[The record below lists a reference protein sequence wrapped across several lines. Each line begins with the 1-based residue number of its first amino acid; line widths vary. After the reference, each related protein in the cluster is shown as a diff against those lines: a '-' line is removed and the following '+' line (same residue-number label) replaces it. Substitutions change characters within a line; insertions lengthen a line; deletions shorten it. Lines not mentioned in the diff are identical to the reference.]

1 MEENNLAPMNQSPKQ
16 KTLLRSLLE
25 VMLLV
30 LTVIA
35 AFQYAHYLIFPGM
48 TIFYSHIIGITFG
61 VMVIG
66 ATAYRV
72 QKRQEQLSL
81 EKIAETEKRM
91 QFEASL
97 LDVAEKYHKLFIDS
111 MDGVCQTTL
120 DGKIMEANQAF
131 CDIIG
136 CDADKIIGE
145 SIIQFYDNPEDRV
158 KFRSVIEKNKGVKN
172 YEIIQRRKDGQKI
185 ICSISSSCYYLK
197 NGELSGYLS
206 IVRDIT
212 DSKLQEEY
220 REMGLEILQ
229 ILNESRDLQ
238 DAIQLVLDV
247 LKKGT
252 GFDAVGIRLQD
263 GDDFPYFAQKGF
275 SKDFLLTENTLIERA
290 ADGGVCRDKDGNV
303 SLECTCG
310 LVILGKTDSA
320 NPLFT
325 LGGSCWTNDSFL
337 LLDIPP
343 GEDPRVHPRNQCIHQ
358 GYASVAL
365 VPIRN
370 KGRIVGLIQLNDR
383 RKNRFTLDIVE
394 LLEGIAEHI
403 GAALMRKRAEEA
415 MRESEEKHRLLIE
428 NSHDIIYTLTP
439 DGVFTFVSAAWTE
452 LLGHPVTQVA
462 GQPFQPFVHPDDLA
476 GCMAWLQ
483 KVIETGQRQEGVEY
497 RVRHING
504 SWRWHTSSAVPLR
517 DEAGTII
524 GFEGIARDITER
536 RKAEEALQKALNDV
550 KTLRGIV
557 PICANCKKI
566 RDDQGY
572 WNQVE
577 VYVRDHTE
585 AEFSH
590 SICPE
595 CMTKLYSGFGQDHG
609 SAPENDGGA
618 Q

>member
-1 MEENNLAPMNQSPKQ
+1 MEENNLKPMNRSPKQ

-72 QKRQEQLSL
+72 QKRQEQLSI

-263 GDDFPYFAQKGF
+263 GDDFPYFAQDGF
-275 SKDFLLTENTLIERA
+275 PNDFLLTENSLIEHA
-290 ADGGVCRDKDGNV
+290 ADGGICRSEDGNV
-303 SLECTCG
+303 RLECTCG
-310 LVILGKTDSA
+310 LVISGKFDSA
-320 NPLFT
+320 SPPFT
-325 LGGSCWTNDSFL
+325 PGGSFWINDSFP
-337 LLDIPP
+337 LLDLPSDQ
-343 GEDPRVHPRNQCIHQ
+343 DPRLHPRNRCIHE

-370 KGRIVGLIQLNDR
+370 KEMIVGLLHLNDR
-383 RKNRFTLDIVE
+383 RKGSFSLETIE
-394 LLEGIAEHI
+394 LLEGIASHI
-403 GAALMRKRAEEA
+403 GEAIMRKRMEEQILSLSITDQLTELHNRRGFLSLAEQQLKLSIRNKTEMLFFFA
-415 MRESEEKHRLLIE
+415 DLDGLKWINDTLGHEEGDKALIE
-428 NSHDIIYTLTP
+428 AATVFKETFRASDIIARLGGDEYAALAV
-439 DGVFTFVSAAWTE
+439 DIAKENYSVFTTRLQSLIDTRNNQENRRYKLSISVGCSHYDPENPCSIEELMVSADKLMYE
-452 LLGHPVTQVA
+452 QKQNKKSLLP
-462 GQPFQPFVHPDDLA
+462 
-476 GCMAWLQ
+476 
-483 KVIETGQRQEGVEY
+483 
-497 RVRHING
+497 
-504 SWRWHTSSAVPLR
+504 
-517 DEAGTII
+517 
-524 GFEGIARDITER
+524 
-536 RKAEEALQKALNDV
+536 
-550 KTLRGIV
+550 
-557 PICANCKKI
+557 
-566 RDDQGY
+566 QG
-572 WNQVE
+572 N
-577 VYVRDHTE
+577 
-585 AEFSH
+585 SLSN
-590 SICPE
+590 SI
-595 CMTKLYSGFGQDHG
+595 H
-609 SAPENDGGA
+609 
-618 Q
+618 

>member
-1 MEENNLAPMNQSPKQ
+1 MEENNLTPMNQSPKQ

-35 AFQYAHYLIFPGM
+35 AFQYANYLIFPGM

-61 VMVIG
+61 VMAIG

-97 LDVAEKYHKLFIDS
+97 LDVAERYHKLFIDS

-131 CDIIG
+131 CDILG

-145 SIIQFYDNPEDRV
+145 PIIQFYDNPEDRV
-158 KFRSVIEKNKGVKN
+158 KFRSEIEKNKGVKN

-206 IVRDIT
+206 IARDIT
-212 DSKLQEEY
+212 DSKLQEAY

-263 GDDFPYFAQKGF
+263 GDDFPYFAQDGF
-275 SKDFLLTENTLIERA
+275 PDDFLLTENSLIERA
-290 ADGGVCRDKDGNV
+290 ADGGICRSEDGNV
-303 SLECTCG
+303 RLECTCG
-310 LVILGKTDSA
+310 LVITGKLDSA
-320 NPLFT
+320 SPLFT
-325 LGGSCWTNDSFL
+325 PGGSFWINDSFP
-337 LLDIPP
+337 LLDLPSDQ
-343 GEDPRVHPRNQCIHQ
+343 DPRLHPRNRCIHE

-370 KGRIVGLIQLNDR
+370 KEMIVGLLHLNDR
-383 RKNRFTLDIVE
+383 RKGSFSLETIE
-394 LLEGIAEHI
+394 LLEGIASHI
-403 GAALMRKRAEEA
+403 GEAIMRKRMEEQIISLSITDQLTGLHNRRGFLSLAEQQLKLSIRNKTVMLFFFA
-415 MRESEEKHRLLIE
+415 DLDGLKWINDTLGHEEGNKALIE
-428 NSHDIIYTLTP
+428 AATLLKETFRTSDIIARLGGDEYAALAVDIP
-439 DGVFTFVSAAWTE
+439 DANSEIFTARLQSLIDTKNNQENRRYKLSISVGCSRYDPENPCSIEELMVSADKLMYE
-452 LLGHPVTQVA
+452 QKQNKKSLLP
-462 GQPFQPFVHPDDLA
+462 
-476 GCMAWLQ
+476 
-483 KVIETGQRQEGVEY
+483 
-497 RVRHING
+497 
-504 SWRWHTSSAVPLR
+504 
-517 DEAGTII
+517 
-524 GFEGIARDITER
+524 
-536 RKAEEALQKALNDV
+536 
-550 KTLRGIV
+550 
-557 PICANCKKI
+557 
-566 RDDQGY
+566 QG
-572 WNQVE
+572 N
-577 VYVRDHTE
+577 
-585 AEFSH
+585 SLSN
-590 SICPE
+590 SI
-595 CMTKLYSGFGQDHG
+595 H
-609 SAPENDGGA
+609 
-618 Q
+618 